1 MGRETHEPC
10 LSVQCGDDAA
20 ASLNEIRHRRGGIEM
35 DARHDLDLRRREL
48 GMKPVIVSEK
58 GKEPS
63 GDRARRMGAV
73 DQQ

>member
-1 MGRETHEPC
+1 
-10 LSVQCGDDAA
+10 
-20 ASLNEIRHRRGGIEM
+20 M

-48 GMKPVIVSEK
+48 RMKPVIVFEE

-63 GDRARRMGAV
+63 GDRAQRMGAV